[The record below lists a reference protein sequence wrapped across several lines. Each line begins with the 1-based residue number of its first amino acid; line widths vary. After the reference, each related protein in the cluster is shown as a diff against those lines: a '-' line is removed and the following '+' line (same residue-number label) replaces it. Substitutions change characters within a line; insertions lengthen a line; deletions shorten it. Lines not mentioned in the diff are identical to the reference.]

1 MIADHVSVPV
11 TYVPDFSAVAERVA
25 AAADPG
31 DVVATMGAGDVTMLG
46 KEILSALQM
55 KANRSAPG
63 RPGTSL
69 R

>member
-1 MIADHVSVPV
+1 LHHFPALAAP
-11 TYVPDFSAVAERVA
+11 AERVA
-25 AAADPG
+25 AAAHPG

-46 KEILSALQM
+46 KEIIAALQV

-63 RPGTSL
+63 RSGTAS